1 MWTAVVTHLAEGTEA
16 AFIMAHEMRRAP
28 CTVGQPETVD
38 EALQAMIAE
47 GSLHGFVMQAV
58 PAAMFVEVP
67 IAGAVDD
74 VQVYVFQRAATCA
87 LSGT

>member
-1 MWTAVVTHLAEGTEA
+1 
-16 AFIMAHEMRRAP
+16 MAHEMRRAP
-28 CTVGQPETVD
+28 CTVGQTETVD

-58 PAAMFVEVP
+58 PAATFVEVP

-87 LSGT
+87 LSST